1 LRKTLNIKS
10 FMGREIMKFRQLCF
24 VVVAVVLGL
33 GLLAPSVSSAKWPD
47 RPITLI
53 IPYVP
58 GATGDITARMLAD
71 EMEKILGV
79 KIIPSNKP
87 GASAVLGTDAAVRA
101 KKDGYTLVYAGAS
114 ALVYA
119 PITNPQIVKYDPF
132 KDLEP
137 LGFHYYFPQGIGVKA
152 DAPWKNFQEMVEHA
166 KKNPGQIRV
175 STIGVGSTPHF
186 VLEMIQSITGTK
198 MTHVPFEGGESV
210 VTAVMGGHV
219 EATCDGFAKIKPH
232 MEAGRM
238 RFLLTTTKLPG
249 YPQFPTITELGYKEP
264 LFATWF
270 ALYAAAGIPEEA
282 RNALVPAIEKAVKAT
297 KERVDKMGSLC
308 EYKSPAEL
316 RKMTEEEYRVGV
328 ETAKK
333 MNLTPKK

>member
-1 LRKTLNIKS
+1 MKTKHLFI
-10 FMGREIMKFRQLCF
+10 
-24 VVVAVVLGL
+24 VAFIVVLGAA
-33 GLLAPSVSSAKWPD
+33 LLAPSPSYAKYPD

-58 GATGDITARMLAD
+58 GATGDITARMLAE

-79 KIIPSNKP
+79 KIIPNNRP

-101 KKDGYTLVYAGAS
+101 KKDGYTLVYCGAS

-119 PITNPQIVKYDPF
+119 PITSPEIVKYDPF
-132 KDLEP
+132 KDVEP

-152 DAPWKNFQEMVEHA
+152 DAPWKNFQEMIEYA
-166 KKNPGQIRV
+166 KKNPGKIRV

-186 VLEMIQSITGTK
+186 VLEMIQSITGAK

-249 YPQFPTITELGYKEP
+249 YPQFPTITELGYKQP

-270 ALYAAAGIPEEA
+270 AVYAGAGIPDEA
-282 RNALVPAIEKAVKAT
+282 RNVLVPAIEKAVKAT
-297 KERVDKMGSLC
+297 KTRVDKMGSLC
-308 EYKSPAEL
+308 EYKSPAEMK
-316 RKMTEEEYRVGV
+316 KMQEEEYKVGV
-328 ETAKK
+328 EVAKK
-333 MNLTPKK
+333 MNLSKKK

>member
-1 LRKTLNIKS
+1 L
-10 FMGREIMKFRQLCF
+10 
-24 VVVAVVLGL
+24 VVALAVVLGI
-33 GLLAPSVSSAKWPD
+33 GLSAPTASLAEYPD

-58 GATGDITARMLAD
+58 GATGDITARMLAE

-87 GASAVLGTDAAVRA
+87 GASAVLGTDATVRA
-101 KKDGYTLVYAGAS
+101 KRDGYTLLYAGAS

-119 PITNPQIVKYDPF
+119 PITNPEIVKYDPV

-152 DAPWKNFQEMVEHA
+152 DAPWKNFPEMVAYA
-166 KKNPGQIRV
+166 KQNPGKIRV

-219 EATCDGFAKIKPH
+219 EATCDGFAKVKPH

-238 RFLLTTTKLPG
+238 RYLLTTTKLPV
-249 YPQFPTITELGYKEP
+249 YPECPTITELGYKQP

-270 ALYAAAGIPEEA
+270 ALYTGSGIPEEA
-282 RNALVPAIEKAVKAT
+282 RKALVPAVEKAVKAT
-297 KERVDKMGSLC
+297 KERIDKMGSLC
-308 EYKSPAEL
+308 EYKTPAEMK
-316 RKMTEEEYRVGV
+316 KMTEEEYKVGV
-328 ETAKK
+328 EIAKK
-333 MNLTPKK
+333 MDLSKKKK